1 MKRFVLLL
9 VCLSALPL
17 QARTVETMLD
27 NGMKIIV
34 REDQRAPVVVSQ
46 VWYRIGSTY
55 EYDGITGA
63 SHFLEHMMFKG
74 TENLKPGEFS
84 EIIAANG
91 GVDNA
96 FTSRDFTAYYQRIAK
111 DRLEICLQL
120 EADRMRNVVFLP
132 EEFEKELQVVKEERR
147 TRVDNNPKRQL
158 FEQFY
163 ATAFLTSPVRIPT
176 IGWMEDLKTMQMEDL
191 IDWYRQWYAPNNATL
206 VIVGDV
212 VAEEAIALATKYFA
226 DIEPSEIEP
235 PKRRAEIEQKG
246 ERRLTLYGQTS
257 NPYLIMGYKSPVLNG
272 GEDEVRDVYALAVL
286 SGILDGGSSA
296 RISMKML
303 RGDEIAVEAG
313 ASYDPFDR
321 LAGLFLFAGTPNEG
335 IEPKRLEQAFKDE
348 INDLRNTP
356 VSEQELERVKAQVI
370 ASRVFDQDSM
380 FNQGM
385 QIGMLDSVGHDWR
398 LLDSYVENIRS
409 ITTEDIQRVAKK
421 YFADEELTVAV
432 LLPESGDNKCTAGEP

>member
-17 QARTVETMLD
+17 QARTVETMLV

-321 LAGLFLFAGTPNEG
+321 LAGLFLFAGTPNQG

-432 LLPESGDNKCTAGEP
+432 LLPESGDNK

>member
-432 LLPESGDNKCTAGEP
+432 LLPESGDNK